1 MKVSII
7 AGIVLGAALGL
18 LVQGCA
24 RVHLDCSSG
33 LPQTFSITGSTVGNQ
48 LVALGVAAAGAGTL
62 AGKDGTAPAPATQG
76 STLDYDYLAIFGPDN
91 GGLGCGVVAPATTTI
106 NNNQG
111 GVVNMPA
118 QTLH

>member
-48 LVALGVAAAGAGTL
+48 LVALGVAAAGAGGL
-62 AGKDGTAPAPATQG
+62 AGKEGSTTTPQG

-111 GVVNMPA
+111 GTINMPPA
-118 QTLH
+118 PK